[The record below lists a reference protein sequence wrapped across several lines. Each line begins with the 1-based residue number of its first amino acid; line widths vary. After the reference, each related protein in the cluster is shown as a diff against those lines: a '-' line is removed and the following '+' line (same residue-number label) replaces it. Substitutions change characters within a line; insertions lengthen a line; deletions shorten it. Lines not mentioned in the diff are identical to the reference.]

1 MKKQLKMLTD
11 IAAAAAVTLVLAVA
25 LLPAQAEEMR
35 SEVTEESRSTPE
47 ENNDPVTLETTSK
60 TTTKAPIEAIVVPE
74 TTTEETTAEESTT
87 EPPATQS
94 TTTTTTPPQTTT
106 TQTTAQPQ
114 PSWTE
119 QETRGVK
126 YVNTD
131 GISSVEVAQIGS
143 KKMRQYSL
151 NDAVT
156 VVAIT
161 DTDYY
166 KLEDGTFIHADFLSD
181 SQIEITTTTAE
192 TQPPDSEA
200 EEITDDEAESD
211 TEDTEEAAVLSA
223 QLSIQG
229 MSLEM
234 FNMVNEY
241 RSQYGLYALQW
252 DYNAFPAAEIRARE
266 LLQRNSHT
274 RPDGTRFSAVYDEI
288 GYYPSSSGENI
299 VYYYSDP
306 RSALNSLINSA
317 SHRDLILSTEFT
329 HISIAYVYD
338 PNSYWGYY
346 WVQEFTT
353 P

>member
-1 MKKQLKMLTD
+1 MKKQLKTLTD
-11 IAAAAAVTLVLAVA
+11 IAAVAAVTLVLALA
-25 LLPAQAEEMR
+25 LLPAEAEELS
-35 SEVTEESRSTPE
+35 SEVTEESKSTPE
-47 ENNDPVTLETTSK
+47 ESNDPVTVDPASQ
-60 TTTKAPIEAIVVPE
+60 TTTNPPLEAIVVTE
-74 TTTEETTAEESTT
+74 TTTGETQPTT
-87 EPPATQS
+87 TPAPA
-94 TTTTTTPPQTTT
+94 TTTTTQPPQTTT
-106 TQTTAQPQ
+106 QPPQQ
-114 PSWTE
+114 PTWTE
-119 QETRGVK
+119 QETSGVK

-143 KKMRQYSL
+143 KKMKQYSL

-181 SQIEITTTTAE
+181 SQIVITTTEEE
-192 TQPPDSEA
+192 TQPPDTEADTEA
-200 EEITDDEAESD
+200 EEDTDIETEPDEDS
-211 TEDTEEAAVLSA
+211 EDAPDVIVMAA
-223 QLSIQG
+223 QISIQ
-229 MSLEM
+229 SKALEM

-241 RSQYGLYALQW
+241 RSQCGLSALQW
-252 DYNAFPAAEIRARE
+252 DYNAYPAAQIRAME

-274 RPDGTRFSAVYDEI
+274 RPDGTRFSTVYGEI
-288 GYYPSSSGENI
+288 GYSPSANGENI

-306 RSALNSLINSA
+306 RSALTSLINSA
-317 SHRDLILSTEFT
+317 SHRELILSTDFT
-329 HISIAYVYD
+329 HISIAYIYD